1 MDTFVY
7 IRPFSMKKLENIYLI
22 GLMGAG
28 KTTIGKQLAKA
39 LQRPFYDSDKV
50 IEDSMGV
57 NIPTIFS
64 YEGEKGFRERER
76 AIIKQL
82 TAISGIVMATGGG
95 SVLKPENREALKST
109 GFVVYL
115 HCSIDKILY
124 RTRHDTQRPLLR
136 TDNPRQR
143 LQNLLTERDPLYLEC
158 ADFMIDSGALPGKTV
173 VKTILQQY
181 QAALE
186 NHESIAS

>member
-1 MDTFVY
+1 
-7 IRPFSMKKLENIYLI
+7 MKKLENIYLI
-22 GLMGAG
+22 GLMGVG

-50 IEDSMGV
+50 IEDCTGTD
-57 NIPTIFS
+57 IPTIFS
-64 YEGEKGFRERER
+64 YEGEAGFRHREQSV
-76 AIIKQL
+76 IEHL
-82 TAISGIVMATGGG
+82 TTLSGIVLATGGG
-95 SVLKPENREALKST
+95 SVLLPENRQTLKTS

-115 HCSIDKILY
+115 YCSIDKILY

-143 LQNLLTERDPLYLEC
+143 LQNLLAEREPLYMEC
-158 ADFMIDSGALPGKTV
+158 ADFKIDSGSLPGKTV

-181 QAALE
+181 QSALE
-186 NHESIAS
+186 SYESIAS

>member
-1 MDTFVY
+1 MPAFPC
-7 IRPFSMKKLENIYLI
+7 INLLSMKKLQNIYLI
-22 GLMGAG
+22 GLMGVG

-57 NIPTIFS
+57 DIPTIFS
-64 YEGEKGFRERER
+64 YEGEAGFRLREQTV
-76 AIIKQL
+76 IQQL
-82 TAISGIVMATGGG
+82 TALPGIVMATGGG
-95 SVLKPENREALKST
+95 SVIMPENREALKTS

-143 LQNLLTERDPLYLEC
+143 LQSLLADREPLYMAC
-158 ADFMIDSGALPGKTV
+158 ADFKIDSGSLPGKTV

-186 NHESIAS
+186 HNESIAS

>member
-1 MDTFVY
+1 
-7 IRPFSMKKLENIYLI
+7 MKKMENIYLI
-22 GLMGAG
+22 GLMGVG

-50 IEDSMGV
+50 IVETCGV
-57 NIPTIFS
+57 DIPTIFS
-64 YEGEKGFRERER
+64 YEGEEGFRVREQTV
-76 AIIKQL
+76 IQQL
-82 TAISGIVMATGGG
+82 TGEQGIVMATGGG
-95 SVLKPENREALKST
+95 AVLKPENREALKNS

-136 TDNPRQR
+136 TENPRQR
-143 LQNLLTERDPLYLEC
+143 LQSLLTQREPLYLEC
-158 ADFMIDSGALPGKTV
+158 ADFKIDSGAIPGKTV

-181 QAALE
+181 RAALE
-186 NHESIAS
+186 EHESIAS

>member
-1 MDTFVY
+1 MPVFMS
-7 IRPFSMKKLENIYLI
+7 IAPHSMKSLDNIYLI
-22 GLMGAG
+22 GLMGVG

-57 NIPTIFS
+57 DIPTIFS
-64 YEGEKGFRERER
+64 YEGEAGFREREQ
-76 AIIKQL
+76 AVIAQL
-82 TAISGIVMATGGG
+82 TGLSGIVMATGGG
-95 SVLKPENREALKST
+95 SVIRPESREALKSS

-115 HCSIDKILY
+115 QCSIDKILY

-136 TDNPRQR
+136 TENPRKR
-143 LQNLLTERDPLYLEC
+143 LQGLLVEREPLYMDC
-158 ADFMIDSGALPGKTV
+158 ANFKIDSGSLPGKTV

-186 NHESIAS
+186 EHERIAS

>member
-1 MDTFVY
+1 
-7 IRPFSMKKLENIYLI
+7 MKKLDNLYLI
-22 GLMGAG
+22 GLMGVG

-57 NIPTIFS
+57 DIPTIFS
-64 YEGEKGFRERER
+64 YEGEEGFRQREQ
-76 AIIKQL
+76 AVISQL
-82 TAISGIVMATGGG
+82 TALPGIVLATGGG
-95 SVLKPENREALKST
+95 SVIKPENRAALKNS

-136 TDNPRQR
+136 TENPRER
-143 LQNLLTERDPLYLEC
+143 LQSLLAAREPLYLEC
-158 ADFMIDSGALPGKTV
+158 ADFKIDSGSLPGKTV

-186 NHESIAS
+186 QHESIAS